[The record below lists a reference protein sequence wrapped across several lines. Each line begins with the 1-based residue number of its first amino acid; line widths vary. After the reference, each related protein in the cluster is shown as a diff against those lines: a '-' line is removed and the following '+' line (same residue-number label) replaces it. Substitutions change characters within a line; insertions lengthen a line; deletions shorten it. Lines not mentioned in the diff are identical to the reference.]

1 MRNDPQFKSAVALKS
16 SLAFALAIAA
26 CMAGCGP
33 KTSDPAKAKSSAK
46 RVETAQVERQHI
58 VRRLETFGSLEPIQ
72 EVQIS
77 ARVAGKI
84 SELWAD
90 EGDPVKKG
98 ARLFSLDDDQDKIAL
113 KRAAAELEKATQAHA
128 KLAAGSRPEDIEAA
142 RTRYEAAKA
151 TDRAAKDE
159 WERVNK
165 LITENIGAASELVKA
180 RANYDVTQAMLSQAK
195 ARLDLENNGARVEDI
210 LAAKAEMN
218 VRAAAVEEIERRLR
232 EHLVVAPASGVI
244 AGKHKEAGE
253 WIDSGETAF
262 TLLVLDPMRLRVEA
276 PQSMVGDLAEGL
288 TAKVTVPGMETETFE
303 AVIRRIIPQART
315 DTRNFPV
322 ILQLDNPDGKLAAG
336 MYARI
341 ELDTQRGV
349 DALLVPRESVQY
361 REQELVVYKVVKGEG
376 VSLVAKAVYVRIT
389 QELDRQ
395 VVVESVE
402 ANQIQAGD
410 EVVAMGGTGLKDGD
424 QLERLE

>member
-1 MRNDPQFKSAVALKS
+1 V
-16 SLAFALAIAA
+16 
-26 CMAGCGP
+26 
-33 KTSDPAKAKSSAK
+33 
-46 RVETAQVERQHI
+46 
-58 VRRLETFGSLEPIQ
+58 
-72 EVQIS
+72 
-77 ARVAGKI
+77 
-84 SELWAD
+84 
-90 EGDPVKKG
+90 
-98 ARLFSLDDDQDKIAL
+98 
-113 KRAAAELEKATQAHA
+113 
-128 KLAAGSRPEDIEAA
+128 
-142 RTRYEAAKA
+142 
-151 TDRAAKDE
+151 
-159 WERVNK
+159 
-165 LITENIGAASELVKA
+165 
-180 RANYDVTQAMLSQAK
+180 
-195 ARLDLENNGARVEDI
+195 I
-210 LAAKAEMN
+210 L
-218 VRAAAVEEIERRLR
+218 
-232 EHLVVAPASGVI
+232 
-244 AGKHKEAGE
+244 
-253 WIDSGETAF
+253 
-262 TLLVLDPMRLRVEA
+262 
-276 PQSMVGDLAEGL
+276 
-288 TAKVTVPGMETETFE
+288 
-303 AVIRRIIPQART
+303 RIIPQART